1 MPVDPSYGG
10 DLVLGNKIMNKSE
23 QEIKELTE
31 MLRELTVNPQ
41 LKSTRIVEK
50 PEQVRELKL
59 SKS

>member
-50 PEQVRELKL
+50 PE
-59 SKS
+59 